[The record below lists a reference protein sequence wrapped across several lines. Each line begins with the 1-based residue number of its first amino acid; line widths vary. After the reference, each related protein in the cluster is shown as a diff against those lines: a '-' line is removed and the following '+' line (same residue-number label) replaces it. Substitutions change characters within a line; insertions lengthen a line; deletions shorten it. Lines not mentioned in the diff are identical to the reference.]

1 MKINELSRLS
11 GINPETIRS
20 YRNKGLLHPVQNKNG
35 YYEYS
40 AADYVSL
47 AYIRKM
53 RGYSFTIED
62 IGRMYSSRDPEFLLD
77 VFEREKLFL
86 LDQIADLQNR
96 LRFLELEQR
105 HIQESSV
112 IDNIMIMQSIDEKID
127 FYDLDYFLTNRHA
140 SHRLGIY
147 TMMTPTVW
155 IDPDVLNGGFDEEY
169 VPIRIG
175 IGTYRYLLS
184 DLKTEAPASSIIIP
198 NGVCVSQ
205 MLEISNM
212 NQIRLEQI
220 QPMISYAKENNC
232 RYLSGTTGY
241 LMNIENRDGT
251 QICHFRIRA
260 VVEKNDYSAV

>member
-1 MKINELSRLS
+1 MKINELARLS

-20 YRNKGLLHPVQNKNG
+20 YRNKGLLHPVKLENG

-40 AADYVSL
+40 AADFVSL

-62 IGRMYSSRDPEFLLD
+62 IRRMYDNRNPEFLLD
-77 VFEREKLFL
+77 VFDHEKQFL
-86 LDQIADLQNR
+86 SDEIADLQNR

-112 IDNIMIMQSIDEKID
+112 IDRIMVMQSLDEKID
-127 FYDLDYFLTNRHA
+127 LYDLDYFLTSRHA

-147 TMMTPTVW
+147 AMMTPTVW
-155 IDPDVLNGGFDEEY
+155 IAPEVLNGGVHEEY
-169 VPIRIG
+169 VPVRIG
-175 IGTYRYLLS
+175 IGTYRYLLN
-184 DLKTEAPASSIIIP
+184 DLQTEAPPGAVVIP
-198 NGVCVSQ
+198 NGVCISQ
-205 MLEISNM
+205 MLEVSDM
-212 NQIRLEQI
+212 NQIRLSQI
-220 QPMISYAKENNC
+220 EPMITYAGENGY

-241 LMNIENRDGT
+241 LMNIENRGGR

-260 VVEKNDYSAV
+260 AVEKKK